1 MRIPEA
7 KMQVRT
13 KREKTLLILCIVVLV
28 VALASVLSPSGKPV
42 VHHSVLTADAANAQ
56 YHTKE
61 VTYKNL
67 TAQLDAM
74 DPRIQ
79 KMTFTQPPD
88 TVSAVV
94 TQDLQKVAARSGIHL
109 SEIKPLRALKT
120 TTGLVV
126 RVPLE
131 VRFRASFQPDVVRFL
146 YYLEDPAGKMVVDKI
161 DITSGDSR
169 LKTVEVS
176 ARVSVFTQSVTGVNG
191 TGEGDTSDDSQT
203 TGSG

>member
-1 MRIPEA
+1 
-7 KMQVRT
+7 MQVRS
-13 KREKTLLILCIVVLV
+13 KRERNLLILCVVVVV
-28 VALASVLSPSGKPV
+28 VALASVLSPSSKST
-42 VHHSVLTADAANAQ
+42 VHHGVLSADAANAQ
-56 YHTKE
+56 YHTKA

-67 TAQLDAM
+67 TAQLDAI

-88 TVSAVV
+88 TVSALV
-94 TQDLQKVAARSGIHL
+94 TQDLQQVAARAGIHL
-109 SEIKPLRALKT
+109 REIKPLRAIKT

-131 VRFRASFQPDVVRFL
+131 VRFRAPFQPDVVRFL

-161 DITSGDSR
+161 DITSGDSK

-176 ARVSVFTQSVTGVNG
+176 ARISVFTQSVTGVNG
-191 TGEGDTSDDSQT
+191 TGEGDTSDDSQST
-203 TGSG
+203 SG